1 MISPWSIIV
10 GALSSVDSRIS
21 ISSLRARRPCRE
33 ESELFSKA
41 PGVHIGLENA
51 VRMSHQKSGF
61 LLGVLA
67 FEFSGTDFNQTF
79 MAASRKSR
87 QVKPTHENDTRL
99 GS

>member
-1 MISPWSIIV
+1 
-10 GALSSVDSRIS
+10 
-21 ISSLRARRPCRE
+21 
-33 ESELFSKA
+33 
-41 PGVHIGLENA
+41 
-51 VRMSHQKSGF
+51 MSHQKSGF